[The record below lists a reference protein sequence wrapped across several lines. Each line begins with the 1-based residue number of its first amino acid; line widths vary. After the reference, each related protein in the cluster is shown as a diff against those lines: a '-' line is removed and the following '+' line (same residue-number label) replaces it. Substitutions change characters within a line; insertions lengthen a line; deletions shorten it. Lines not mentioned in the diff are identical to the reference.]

1 MSRRARTW
9 LVLLAAVGLGAS
21 AASTWVHL
29 QILTDPAYVSVCDV
43 NATVSCSQVYESR
56 YGSVFGVPVALGG
69 VVWFVGVLMLAL
81 ASARA
86 PAAAQANI
94 AGYLLAWSTVGLAV
108 SMYLAYSSFF
118 VLGMVC
124 LFCVAVYVTVIGIFI
139 LAGNAPAT
147 PALKLPVAAP
157 GDLRLLVR
165 SGTGLALALL
175 FVVGSIGSTT
185 WFYRLASTDPVEL
198 QAAVSPPAPAADTGG
213 AGELLSDAEQQT
225 EFERY
230 WSAETRVELELPQA
244 AAALTGDADVVVLKF
259 NDYQCPACANAHR
272 VYEPIF
278 AKYASSH
285 PGRVTQVIIDFPLD
299 PSCNA
304 AAPRGQHQGACAAA
318 VAVRLAG
325 ALGDEVREDMEE
337 WLYNNQAGLTRE
349 SVVEAILDVAG
360 IDQASYDAAYDET
373 VRAVEADTTVGA
385 SLPVEATPT
394 YVINGVVV
402 QGTLAPRWFDAAIA
416 YELERAPGESN
427 D

>member
-1 MSRRARTW
+1 MSARARTW
-9 LVLLAAVGLGAS
+9 LVLLALAGLGAS

-29 QILTDPAYVSVCDV
+29 QILTDPTYVSVCDV

-69 VVWFVGVLMLAL
+69 VIWFVGVLLLAL
-81 ASARA
+81 AGARA
-86 PAAAQANI
+86 PAAAQANV

-124 LFCVAVYVTVIGIFI
+124 LFCVAVYVTVIGVFI
-139 LAGNAPAT
+139 LAGNAPGT
-147 PALKLPVAAP
+147 PALKLPVAAL
-157 GDLRLLVR
+157 GDVRLLAR

-175 FVVGSIGSTT
+175 YVVGSVGSTT
-185 WFYRLASTDPVEL
+185 WFHGLSSTDPTEL
-198 QAAVSPPAPAADTGG
+198 QAAAAPPAPAEGTGG
-213 AGELLSDAEQQT
+213 AVELLTDAEQQT

-230 WSAETRVELELPQA
+230 WSAEPRVELELPPA
-244 AAALTGDADVVVLKF
+244 AAALTEDADVVVLKF

-272 VYEPIF
+272 LYGPIF

-285 PGRVTQVIIDFPLD
+285 PGQVRQVTIDFPLD

-304 AAPRGQHQGACAAA
+304 ATPRGLHEGACAAA
-318 VAVRLAG
+318 VAVRLAA
-325 ALGDEVREDMEE
+325 ALGDDVREDMEE

-349 SVVEAILDVAG
+349 SVAEAIQDVAA

-373 VRAVEADTTVGA
+373 VRAVEADIAVGVG
-385 SLPVEATPT
+385 LPVEATPT

-416 YELERAPGESN
+416 YELERAAGE
-427 D
+427 

>member
-1 MSRRARTW
+1 MSGRARTW
-9 LVLLAAVGLGAS
+9 LLLLAVVGLGAS
-21 AASTWVHL
+21 AASAWVHL
-29 QILTDPAYVSVCDV
+29 QILTDPMYVSVCDV

-69 VVWFVGVLMLAL
+69 LIWFVGVLLLAL
-81 ASARA
+81 AGARA
-86 PAAAQANI
+86 PAAAQANV
-94 AGYLLAWSTVGLAV
+94 AGYLLVWSTVGLAV

-139 LAGNAPAT
+139 LAGNVPAT
-147 PALKLPVAAP
+147 PALKLPAAAL
-157 GDLRLLVR
+157 GDLRLLAR

-175 FVVGSIGSTT
+175 YLVGSAGSTA
-185 WFYRLASTDPVEL
+185 WFQGVSSADPIDL
-198 QAAVSPPAPAADTGG
+198 QAAAPPPAPTGDTGG

-230 WSAETRVELELPQA
+230 WSAEPRVELELPPA

-272 VYEPIF
+272 LYGPIF
-278 AKYASSH
+278 TKYASSH
-285 PGRVTQVIIDFPLD
+285 PGQVRQVTIDFPLD

-304 AAPRGQHQGACAAA
+304 ATPRGQHEGACAAA
-318 VAVRLAG
+318 VAVRLAAG
-325 ALGDEVREDMEE
+325 LGDDVREDMEE

-349 SVVEAILDVAG
+349 SVVEAIQDVAG
-360 IDQASYDAAYDET
+360 IDQASYDAAYGET
-373 VRAVEADTTVGA
+373 VSAVEADIAVGVG
-385 SLPVEATPT
+385 LPVEATPT

-416 YELERAPGESN
+416 YELERAAGE
-427 D
+427 

>member
-1 MSRRARTW
+1 MSERARTW
-9 LVLLAAVGLGAS
+9 LVLLAVAGLGAS

-29 QILTDPAYVSVCDV
+29 QILTDPTYVSVCDV

-69 VVWFVGVLMLAL
+69 LIWFVGVLLLAL
-81 ASARA
+81 AGARA
-86 PAAAQANI
+86 PAAAQANV

-139 LAGNAPAT
+139 LAGNAPGT
-147 PALKLPVAAP
+147 PTLKLPAAAL
-157 GDLRLLVR
+157 GDLRLLAR

-175 FVVGSIGSTT
+175 YVVGAVGSTT
-185 WFYRLASTDPVEL
+185 WFQGLSSTDPIAL
-198 QAAVSPPAPAADTGG
+198 QATAALPAPAEDAGG
-213 AGELLSDAEQQT
+213 AGELLTDAEQQT

-230 WSAETRVELELPQA
+230 WSAEPRVELELPPA
-244 AAALTGDADVVVLKF
+244 AVALTEDADVVVLKF

-272 VYEPIF
+272 LYGPIF

-285 PGRVTQVIIDFPLD
+285 PGRVRHMIIDFPLD

-304 AAPRGQHQGACAAA
+304 ATPRGLHEGACAAA
-318 VAVRLAG
+318 VAVRLA
-325 ALGDEVREDMEE
+325 AARGDDLREDMEE
-337 WLYNNQAGLTRE
+337 WLYNHQDGLTRE
-349 SVVEAILDVAG
+349 SVVEAIQDVAG

-373 VRAVEADTTVGA
+373 VRAIEADIAVGVA
-385 SLPVEATPT
+385 LPVEATPT

-416 YELERAPGESN
+416 YELERAAGE
-427 D
+427 

>member
-157 GDLRLLVR
+157 GDLRLLAR

-259 NDYQCPACANAHR
+259 NDYQCPRLRQRAPRVRADLREVRFVAFGAGDAGDHR
-272 VYEPIF
+272 LPARSVLQRGSAARP
-278 AKYASSH
+278 A
-285 PGRVTQVIIDFPLD
+285 PGRL
-299 PSCNA
+299 
-304 AAPRGQHQGACAAA
+304 RGGRRGPPGRSAGRRGPGRHGG
-318 VAVRLAG
+318 VALQQSGWPDARVGSRGDSGRRRHRSGQLRRGVR
-325 ALGDEVREDMEE
+325 
-337 WLYNNQAGLTRE
+337 
-349 SVVEAILDVAG
+349 
-360 IDQASYDAAYDET
+360 
-373 VRAVEADTTVGA
+373 
-385 SLPVEATPT
+385 
-394 YVINGVVV
+394 
-402 QGTLAPRWFDAAIA
+402 
-416 YELERAPGESN
+416 
-427 D
+427 